1 MRMKAIGTILLSFL
15 SLFGAAQVKN
25 ISGIVRSADDGI
37 PLAGVTVVSIKSAN
51 QTTTDA
57 NGEFRI
63 TAGVGDSLSFS
74 YVGRTTYTEAV
85 GDKSV
90 LDIRLYSA
98 TDPMDEVTVVAF
110 GKQKKASVVGAVS
123 SVNVKDLRIPAS
135 NLTSAFAGRI
145 PGVISYQLSGEP
157 GADNAQF
164 FVRGVTTFGYQA
176 SPLILIDGFEST
188 TDNLARLQPD
198 DIESFSIMKDALATV
213 LYGARGAN
221 GIIIVNT
228 KAGKEGP
235 VVLNARVDVNVSS
248 PTRTIKT
255 LDGVQYMKL
264 YNEARISRNPQL
276 GAYYSEQ
283 KIQSTASGENEM
295 IFPNV
300 DWYNTLFNKSTT
312 NMKANINIS
321 GGGQVATYYVSF
333 GADKESGLLKVD
345 KRNNFNNNID
355 INRYFIRSNV
365 IFKLTPSTRL
375 DTRIQG
381 RFEGYNGPFVPASNI
396 FRMVMNSNPVDF
408 PAVYEPDSANQF
420 TEHILFGNAFV
431 TGSLKANPYA
441 EMVRGYEDRNE
452 SNITAQATLMQDLD
466 AILKGL
472 KFQGRVSATTWSRY
486 ASLRSY
492 NPFYYDLESY
502 NQVTRDYTLFPLN
515 PTSGQ
520 AYLGNVQPIRDADGR
535 YYFEARFNWDR
546 IYGKH
551 AISAMTVGTME
562 ERLLTGGN
570 STSIYETLPERTMGN
585 SGRVNYTFD
594 NKYYLEFAYAYNGSE
609 KFTGDKQFGF
619 FPSVGGGWTISR
631 EKFWE
636 PVKDA
641 ISTLKV
647 RASWGIVG
655 NDAIAARADRFFY
668 LSDIALITGSNSTT
682 GGYRWGSSFMNSY
695 GGYTV
700 RRYANPNITWE
711 QSEKLN
717 LGLEANFLRESLKTT
732 LDVFKD
738 NRRNIYMR
746 RENFPATAG
755 LEAAVSGNVGEVE
768 SKGLEA
774 SVDYQKSFSNN
785 FWASVRG
792 NFTYATN
799 KLIKI
804 DEKNFPDEYLKRL
817 GSNINQQWGLVA
829 ERLFV
834 DQEEIR
840 NSPRQDFGNYMAGDI
855 KYKDINGDG
864 VINDNDRVALGFP
877 TVPEIQYGFGASA
890 AYKSFDFAFFFNGS
904 ARTSFFID
912 ATAAS
917 DDNNAGIAPFANRR
931 NALQIIADDYWSEIN
946 PNVHAFWPRLSTDP
960 INNNTRQSSW
970 WLRDGSF
977 MRLKSVELGFMP
989 KTLKRFGIKQGSR
1002 IYVSAE
1008 NLLTFSSFD
1017 LWDPELGRRGLA
1029 YPPNKRYN
1037 VGIQLSL

>member
-1 MRMKAIGTILLSFL
+1 MRIKVFGTIVFSFICL
-15 SLFGAAQVKN
+15 VSAAQVRN
-25 ISGIVRSADDGI
+25 ISGVVRSADDGT
-37 PLAGVTVVSIKSAN
+37 PLQGATVTTINASV
-51 QTTTDA
+51 QTTTDR
-57 NGEFRI
+57 NGEFKI
-63 TAGVGDSLSFS
+63 TAPVGDSLSFS
-74 YVGRTTYTEAV
+74 FVGKITYTEV
-85 GDKSV
+85 VSEKTV
-90 LDIRLYSA
+90 WEIRLYSA

-110 GKQKKASVVGAVS
+110 GKQKKSSMVGAVS
-123 SVNVKDLRIPAS
+123 SVNVKDLRVPAS

-198 DIESFSIMKDALATV
+198 DIESFSIMKDALTTV

-228 KAGKEGP
+228 KSGKEGP
-235 VVLNARVDVNVSS
+235 VGLNARIDVNVST
-248 PTRTIKT
+248 PTRTIKM
-255 LDGVQYMKL
+255 LDGVQYMRL

-283 KIQSTASGENEM
+283 KIQSTASGENPM

-312 NMKANINIS
+312 NMKANMNIS

-333 GADKESGLLKVD
+333 GADRESGLLKVD
-345 KRNNFNNNID
+345 NRNNFNNNIK

-365 IFKLTPSTRL
+365 VFKLTKSTQL

-381 RFEGYNGPFVPASNI
+381 RFEGYNGPFVSASNI

-420 TEHILFGNAFV
+420 TEHVLFGNAFV
-431 TGSLKANPYA
+431 TGNLKANPYA
-441 EMVRGYEDRNE
+441 QMIRGYEDRNE

-466 AILKGL
+466 AILRGL
-472 KFQGRVSATTWSRY
+472 KFQGRVSATTWSKY
-486 ASLRSY
+486 AALRTYS
-492 NPFYYDLESY
+492 PFYYDLESY
-502 NQVTRDYTLFPLN
+502 NQVTREYTLFPLN

-520 AYLGNVQPIRDADGR
+520 AFLGPVNPVRDADGR

-546 IYGKH
+546 IFGKH

-562 ERLLTGGN
+562 ERLLTAGN
-570 STSIYETLPERTMGN
+570 STDIYETLPERTMGN

-594 NKYYLEFAYAYNGSE
+594 NKYYMEFAYAYNGSE

-619 FPSVGGGWTISR
+619 FPSIGAGWTISR
-631 EKFWE
+631 ERFWE
-636 PVKDA
+636 PLKDA
-641 ISTLKV
+641 ISTFKL
-647 RASWGIVG
+647 RASWGLVG
-655 NDAIAARADRFFY
+655 NDAIAARRDRFFY
-668 LSDIALITGSNSTT
+668 LSDIGLGG

-695 GGYTV
+695 GGFTV

-717 LGLEANFLRESLKTT
+717 LGLEANFMNEALKTT
-732 LDVFKD
+732 LDFFKD

-768 SKGLEA
+768 SRGFEA
-774 SVDYQKSFSNN
+774 SLDYQKSFTKD
-785 FWASVRG
+785 FWASLRA

-799 KLIKI
+799 KLLKI
-804 DEKNFPDEYLKRL
+804 DEKNFPDEYLKRI
-817 GSNINQQWGLVA
+817 GSNINQQWGFVA

-834 DQEEIR
+834 DDEEIR
-840 NSPRQDFGNYMAGDI
+840 NSPKQDFGGYMAGDI

-877 TVPEIQYGFGASA
+877 TVPEIQYGFGVST
-890 AYKSFDFAFFFNGS
+890 AYKSFDFAFFVNGS

-912 ATAAS
+912 ATATS
-917 DDNNAGIAPFANRR
+917 NDDNAGIAPFASRR

-960 INNNTRQSSW
+960 IDNNTRQSSW

-977 MRLKSVELGFMP
+977 MRLKQVELGFTP
-989 KTLKRFGIKQGSR
+989 KMLKRFGIKQGSR

-1017 LWDPELGRRGLA
+1017 LWDPEVGRRGLS

-1037 VGIQLSL
+1037 AGIQLTL